1 MATKRMVLAH
11 KKRERHM
18 KKRREAR
25 IRWGNQM
32 LQLKAEQR
40 AKWLGFLKLMTHLR
54 TLGVRKNVTAQE

>member
-32 LQLKAEQR
+32 VTLKAEQK
-40 AKWLGFLKLMTHLR
+40 AKWLGFVKLMTYFK
-54 TLGVRKNVTAQE
+54 TLGAKNVTAQE